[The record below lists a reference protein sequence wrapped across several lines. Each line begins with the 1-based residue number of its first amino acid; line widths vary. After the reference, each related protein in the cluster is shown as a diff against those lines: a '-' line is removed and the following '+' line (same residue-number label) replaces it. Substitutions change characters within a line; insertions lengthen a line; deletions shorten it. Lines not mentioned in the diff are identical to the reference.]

1 MNKALSGYD
10 KSYYDEHL
18 GNNYHDEEKWL
29 PLFERFADHIVTD
42 FAPKRVLDIG
52 CAFGY
57 MVKYLRERGV
67 EAWGIDTSSYAISQ
81 ADEGVRPYLRVSSAC
96 DPLPEDIPQHYDL
109 VLNIEV
115 LEHLTMEDGEKAI
128 ARMCTYADT
137 ILFSSTG
144 EDFDELTHINVQ
156 QPAYWATRFARY
168 GFFKN
173 LQYDVSYV
181 SNYAMQFERRQP
193 TILDII
199 FDYEHLL
206 QYQRLHKHDEF
217 RSRIYF
223 DMGSGASEDHV
234 QLLTGCPS
242 EPFHH
247 RINIPQGCRSIRFDP
262 MEGTGCLIL
271 NLHLRGDSQLLN
283 VSAHNGLSCGN
294 QFLFSTID
302 PQLEIPIYEY
312 CHWIEITAEIIPMKQ
327 DGWLTLYNEISK
339 QQEHIQSLE
348 SANTQIQ
355 SSLDEKSRYAA
366 NLEGEIQS
374 HLAKLAHLEAQLV
387 QEKQSAAE
395 VLAEWKSQS
404 AHERAH
410 AEEVLAEWKRQSA
423 REQQNATERV
433 AALKEQ
439 LAEERQAASEKLSDL
454 EERLT
459 LEKQDAEEHAAQLEM
474 VQSQQQERLEQ
485 LQNENNALKYQIQ
498 DYSNLVAY
506 ERNEAK
512 AVSDAYLCIKNS
524 TCWRITK
531 PVRVCLDLIKK
542 FLRPLKKVFISIRTH
557 GVKMTLKK
565 IKHKLRHEPM
575 PVLPPAPVQY
585 APSAQTGPLSLITQ
599 NPVDPIETVIIDESV
614 KRLNL
619 VTDTID
625 SHSLLGGVATA
636 LIVATEFANRYD
648 YELRIIT
655 RNSDVSP
662 TNYYKIIEISGISP
676 ACKVSFYS
684 DFERHQKAVDYKL
697 EISKD
702 DIFFATSW
710 WSAKAISETTIRKR
724 FFYIIQEVETFFY
737 NFGGEHLLCS
747 QMMQDDDIDYIVNS
761 KYLYDYFRQYEKHI
775 VEHGCYF
782 EPAFPESLYKKNTFT
797 PKAKYKLFFYARP
810 NNPRNLYSVGVYIL
824 NRAVERGIL
833 DTNEWEVYCVGQNA
847 PVLEFSNGA
856 RSNNLGQL
864 SWTEYAEFLTD
875 IDLGLCLMYTPH
887 PSYPPF
893 DVACSGGVV
902 LTNKMM
908 NKVSFDYC
916 KNVIMADLDED
927 SFMEAFAE
935 SIALAKNMEERK
947 KNYEA
952 NTICRSWHDTL
963 KQTIEDMGGKI

>member
-1 MNKALSGYD
+1 MGGNEYNEQYYKSGCGEDYSNRQIWANSFSRIAEQIIQD
-10 KSYYDEHL
+10 FHPKS
-18 GNNYHDEEKWL
+18 
-29 PLFERFADHIVTD
+29 
-42 FAPKRVLDIG
+42 VLDVG
-52 CAFGY
+52 CAWGY
-57 MVKYLRERGV
+57 LVEALRDRGV
-67 EAWGIDTSSYAISQ
+67 EAYGIDISEYAISK
-81 ADEGVRPYLRVSSAC
+81 VR
-96 DPLPEDIPQHYDL
+96 EDIKPYCVVGSISDKFPEELPDKYDL
-109 VLNIEV
+109 VITIEM
-115 LEHLTMEDGEKAI
+115 LEHLTPEDGDIAI
-128 ARMCTYADT
+128 ETLCNLSDT
-137 ILFSSTG
+137 IVVSTTPD
-144 EDFDELTHINVQ
+144 DFNEPTHINVQ
-156 QPAYWATRFARY
+156 QPAYWVTRFAKH
-168 GFFKN
+168 GFYRN

-206 QYQRLHKHDEF
+206 QYQRLHKF
-217 RSRIYF
+217 RSKIYF

-262 MEGTGCLIL
+262 MEGTGCLVL
-271 NLHLRGDSQLLN
+271 NLQLRGDSQLLN

-339 QQEHIQSLE
+339 QQEHIQLLE

-387 QEKQSAAE
+387 QEKHNAA
-395 VLAEWKSQS
+395 
-404 AHERAH
+404 
-410 AEEVLAEWKRQSA
+410 EVLAEWKRQSA
-423 REQQNATERV
+423 QEQQNAAEHV
-433 AALKEQ
+433 AALQEQ

-459 LEKQDAEEHAAQLEM
+459 LEKQDAEEQAAQLER

-485 LQNENNALKYQIQ
+485 LQNENNTLKYQIQ

-542 FLRPLKKVFISIRTH
+542 LLRPLKKVFISIRTH
-557 GVKMTLKK
+557 GIKMTLKK

-810 NNPRNLYSVGVYIL
+810 NNPRNLYSVGVYLL

-833 DTNEWEVYCVGQNA
+833 DTDEWEVYCVGQNA

>member
-1 MNKALSGYD
+1 MGGNEYNEQYYKSGCGEDYSNRQIWANSFSRIAEQIIQD
-10 KSYYDEHL
+10 FHPKS
-18 GNNYHDEEKWL
+18 
-29 PLFERFADHIVTD
+29 
-42 FAPKRVLDIG
+42 VLDVG
-52 CAFGY
+52 CAWGY
-57 MVKYLRERGV
+57 LVEALRDRGV
-67 EAWGIDTSSYAISQ
+67 EAYGIDISEYAISK
-81 ADEGVRPYLRVSSAC
+81 VR
-96 DPLPEDIPQHYDL
+96 EDIKPYCVVGSISDKFPEELPDKYDL
-109 VLNIEV
+109 VITIEM
-115 LEHLTMEDGEKAI
+115 LEHLTPEDGDIAI
-128 ARMCTYADT
+128 ETLCNLSDT
-137 ILFSSTG
+137 IVVSTTPD
-144 EDFDELTHINVQ
+144 DFNEPTHINVQ
-156 QPAYWATRFARY
+156 QPAYWVTRFAKH
-168 GFFKN
+168 GFYRN

-395 VLAEWKSQS
+395 VLAEWK
-404 AHERAH
+404 
-410 AEEVLAEWKRQSA
+410 RQSA
-423 REQQNATERV
+423 QEQQNAAEHV

-459 LEKQDAEEHAAQLEM
+459 LEKQDAEEQAAQLEM

-676 ACKVSFYS
+676 ARKVSFYS

-761 KYLYDYFRQYEKHI
+761 KYLYDYFQQYEKHI

-810 NNPRNLYSVGVYIL
+810 NNPRNLYSVGVYLL

-833 DTNEWEVYCVGQNA
+833 DTDEWEVYCVGQNA

>member
-1 MNKALSGYD
+1 MGGNEYNEQYYKSGCGEDYSNRQIWANSFSRIAEQIIQD
-10 KSYYDEHL
+10 FHPKS
-18 GNNYHDEEKWL
+18 
-29 PLFERFADHIVTD
+29 
-42 FAPKRVLDIG
+42 VLDVG
-52 CAFGY
+52 CAWGY
-57 MVKYLRERGV
+57 LVEALRDRGV
-67 EAWGIDTSSYAISQ
+67 EAYGIDISEYAISK
-81 ADEGVRPYLRVSSAC
+81 VR
-96 DPLPEDIPQHYDL
+96 EDIKPYCVVGSISDKFPEELPDKYDL
-109 VLNIEV
+109 VITIEM
-115 LEHLTMEDGEKAI
+115 LEHLTPEDGDIAI
-128 ARMCTYADT
+128 ETLCNLSDT
-137 ILFSSTG
+137 IVVSTTPD
-144 EDFDELTHINVQ
+144 DFNEPTHINVQ
-156 QPAYWATRFARY
+156 QPAYWVTRFAKH
-168 GFFKN
+168 GFYRN

-206 QYQRLHKHDEF
+206 QYQRLHKF
-217 RSRIYF
+217 RSKIYF

-262 MEGTGCLIL
+262 MEGTGCLVL
-271 NLHLRGDSQLLN
+271 NLQLRGDSQLLN

-339 QQEHIQSLE
+339 QQEHIQLLE

-387 QEKQSAAE
+387 QEKHNAA
-395 VLAEWKSQS
+395 
-404 AHERAH
+404 
-410 AEEVLAEWKRQSA
+410 EVLAEWKRQSA
-423 REQQNATERV
+423 QEQQNAAEHV
-433 AALKEQ
+433 AALQEQ

-459 LEKQDAEEHAAQLEM
+459 LEKQDAEEQAAQLER

-485 LQNENNALKYQIQ
+485 LQNENNTLKYQIQ

-557 GVKMTLKK
+557 GIKMTLKK

-810 NNPRNLYSVGVYIL
+810 NNPRNLYSVGVYLL

-833 DTNEWEVYCVGQNA
+833 DTDEWEVYCVGQNA

>member
-1 MNKALSGYD
+1 MGGNEYNEQYYKSGCGEDYSNRQIWANSFSRIAEQIIQD
-10 KSYYDEHL
+10 FHPKS
-18 GNNYHDEEKWL
+18 
-29 PLFERFADHIVTD
+29 
-42 FAPKRVLDIG
+42 VLDVG
-52 CAFGY
+52 CAWGY
-57 MVKYLRERGV
+57 LVEALRDRGV
-67 EAWGIDTSSYAISQ
+67 EAYGIDISEYAISK
-81 ADEGVRPYLRVSSAC
+81 VR
-96 DPLPEDIPQHYDL
+96 EDIKPYCVVGSISDKFPEELPDKYDL
-109 VLNIEV
+109 VITIEM
-115 LEHLTMEDGEKAI
+115 LEHLTPEDGDIAI
-128 ARMCTYADT
+128 ETLCNLSDT
-137 ILFSSTG
+137 IVVSTTPD
-144 EDFDELTHINVQ
+144 DFNEPTHINVQ
-156 QPAYWATRFARY
+156 QPAYWVTRFAKH
-168 GFFKN
+168 GFYRN

-206 QYQRLHKHDEF
+206 QYQRLHKF
-217 RSRIYF
+217 RSKIYF

-262 MEGTGCLIL
+262 MEGTGCLVL
-271 NLHLRGDSQLLN
+271 NLQLRGDSQLLN

-339 QQEHIQSLE
+339 QQEHIQLLE

-387 QEKQSAAE
+387 QEKHNAA
-395 VLAEWKSQS
+395 
-404 AHERAH
+404 
-410 AEEVLAEWKRQSA
+410 EVLAEWKRQSA
-423 REQQNATERV
+423 QEQQNAAEHV
-433 AALKEQ
+433 AALQEQ

-459 LEKQDAEEHAAQLEM
+459 LEKQDAEEQAAQLER

-485 LQNENNALKYQIQ
+485 LQNENNTLKYQIQ

-557 GVKMTLKK
+557 GIKMTLKK

-676 ACKVSFYS
+676 TCKVSFYS

-747 QMMQDDDIDYIVNS
+747 QMMQDDNIDYIVNS

-810 NNPRNLYSVGVYIL
+810 NNPRNLYSVGVYLL

-833 DTNEWEVYCVGQNA
+833 DTDEWEVYCVGQNA